1 MAASDQSVLT
11 VLGFDVGSRRI
22 GVAVGNTLSASAR
35 PVGVLDVFEQGPNW
49 SVLDS
54 WVREWAPEAMVIGN
68 PIALDGGSQP
78 AQVKAIDFAH
88 AVSKRYNKAI
98 SLIDERN
105 SSIEAAQ
112 RFAQSRAR
120 GESKRHQADQL
131 DAWAAVIILERWFL
145 QPHHRSD
152 LDAIP

>member
-1 MAASDQSVLT
+1 MAGTDQSVLT

-54 WVREWAPEAMVIGN
+54 WIREWAPGTLVIGN
-68 PIALDGGSQP
+68 PIAQDGGSQP
-78 AQVKAIDFAH
+78 AQVKALAFAR

>member
-1 MAASDQSVLT
+1 MAAPDQSILT

-54 WVREWAPEAMVIGN
+54 WVREWAPETMVIGN
-68 PIALDGGSQP
+68 PLTLDGGIQP
-78 AQVKAIDFAH
+78 AQQKAIAFAR
-88 AVSKRYNKAI
+88 AVCNRYSKPI
-98 SLIDERN
+98 SMIDERN

-120 GESKRHQADQL
+120 GESKRHQAEQL

-145 QPHHRSD
+145 QPHHRTD
-152 LDAIP
+152 LDANL

>member
-1 MAASDQSVLT
+1 M
-11 VLGFDVGSRRI
+11 
-22 GVAVGNTLSASAR
+22 
-35 PVGVLDVFEQGPNW
+35 
-49 SVLDS
+49 LDS
-54 WVREWAPEAMVIGN
+54 WVRDWAPGTLVIGN
-68 PIALDGGSQP
+68 PIPLEGTSQP
-78 AQVKAIDFAH
+78 AQVKAIAFAR
-88 AVSKRYNKAI
+88 AVCNRYNKPI

-105 SSIEAAQ
+105 SSIEAAE

-145 QPHHRSD
+145 QPHHRTD

>member
-1 MAASDQSVLT
+1 MAAPDQSVLT

-49 SVLDS
+49 PVLDS
-54 WVREWAPEAMVIGN
+54 WVREWAPGTMVIGN
-68 PIALDGGSQP
+68 PLTLDGGIQP
-78 AQVKAIDFAH
+78 AQEKAMAFAR
-88 AVSKRYNKAI
+88 AVSNRYNKPI

-145 QPHHRSD
+145 QPHHRTD
-152 LDAIP
+152 LDANP